1 MDSWDYDELSRMIDL
16 KIAASL
22 ERIGDKLEFDSWVIV
37 KEEIEWLR
45 MP

>member
-1 MDSWDYDELSRMIDL
+1 MTDFDYDELARMIDL

-22 ERIGDKLEFDSWVIV
+22 ERIADKLDFEPWVIV

>member
-1 MDSWDYDELSRMIDL
+1 MTDLDYDELARMIDL

-22 ERIGDKLEFDSWVIV
+22 ERIADKDINIWVIV